1 MKSVGENVIKTVDVT
16 SVLLRPSV
24 CEYITS
30 RELFMW
36 GGRRGHNYAFEFI
49 YLSSDQYFAITL
61 LFAVRNFVFTNT
73 AWVELARKRHSE
85 VKEYTDTGK
94 GNY

>member
-16 SVLLRPSV
+16 SALLRPSV

-36 GGRRGHNYAFEFI
+36 GGRRGKVVYQMI
-49 YLSSDQYFAITL
+49 
-61 LFAVRNFVFTNT
+61 
-73 AWVELARKRHSE
+73 
-85 VKEYTDTGK
+85 
-94 GNY
+94 